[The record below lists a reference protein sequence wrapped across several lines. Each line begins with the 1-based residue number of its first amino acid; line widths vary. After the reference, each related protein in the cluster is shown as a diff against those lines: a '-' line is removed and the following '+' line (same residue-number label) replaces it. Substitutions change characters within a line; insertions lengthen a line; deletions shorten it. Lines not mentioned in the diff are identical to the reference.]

1 MTMANDLEFLQQL
14 DNPEAGEY
22 TRSLI
27 DLIEEQTVDLE
38 LAAFFVSHIR
48 RGASYITGSGPGGIG
63 KTTTMHALLGF
74 VAADL
79 PFVTALPGEVSSVG
93 ETRSCVISNEL
104 SDHPPPTY
112 LWGDDLRAFFALSRA
127 GHILVGNVH
136 ADDLDEIH
144 SQIVEVNGVPEEQF
158 RAINLL
164 VFICLE
170 GGNPPE
176 GRIKDTT
183 TRRIINKIYYSD
195 GRERHRLIYEPQKG
209 LLDNAPRDRER
220 EQNCRAF
227 LEEMIE
233 VKERRL
239 SEVRHRFLQWNG
251 A

>member
-1 MTMANDLEFLQQL
+1 MANDLEFLQKL
-14 DNPEAGEY
+14 DNPEGGEY

-27 DLIEEQTVDLE
+27 DLIDVQTVDLE
-38 LAAFFVSHIR
+38 LAAFFASHIW

-63 KTTTMHALLGF
+63 KTTTMHALLSF

-79 PFVTALPGEVSSVG
+79 PFVTALPGEVSSIG
-93 ETRSCVISNEL
+93 GAKSCVISNEL

-112 LWGDDLRAFFALSRA
+112 LWGDDLRAFFALGRA
-127 GHILVGNVH
+127 GHTLVSNVH
-136 ADDLDEIH
+136 ADNLDEIH
-144 SQIVEVNGVPEEQF
+144 RQVVEVNQVPAAQF

-170 GGNPPE
+170 GGNPPQR
-176 GRIKDTT
+176 RIKDTT

-195 GRERHRLIYEPQKG
+195 GKEEHRLIYDPQKG
-209 LLDNAPRDRER
+209 LLDHAPRDREH

-227 LEEMIE
+227 LAEM
-233 VKERRL
+233 VADKERRL
-239 SEVRHRFLQWNG
+239 VEVRRRFLLWNK